1 MERKQITLRIPDKVY
16 EALRAEAEGKGI
28 AINELI
34 LLKINPLDVEFQ
46 EEFPRAPVQRI

>member
-34 LLKINPLDVEFQ
+34 LLKVSVPSFGDSFFIRKDEGDV
-46 EEFPRAPVQRI
+46 